1 LKCESYNALSREQ
14 CKKYVPKRRLCL
26 LREGGRKMKKI
37 AGVDIG
43 GTKIRFGVV
52 SESGEVVADWTVPTK
67 IPLYPYLEEQ
77 ILRIKRDFPDLSG
90 IGIGT
95 RGMVDAETG
104 VITFEKELEGWQG
117 TAVKS
122 QLEAATGL
130 RVEINND
137 ANCAAL
143 AEARLG
149 SAKGLRR
156 VVCLT
161 VGTWLGGGFVFGGKI
176 MNGAHGGAGEV
187 GHMILYP
194 NGLLCGCGRKGCN
207 EQYVSGTAL
216 RRLIQEENVIDPN
229 TGELAMPQHLFRLAA
244 DGVAS
249 AIAVRERFLS
259 DFAIVISSLQ
269 AVLDMDCVV
278 IGGGVSDSADDWWDL
293 LLEKVES
300 LKLKPLEMKRA
311 VFGNDAGMLGAAMLI
326 ID

>member
-1 LKCESYNALSREQ
+1 MK
-14 CKKYVPKRRLCL
+14 
-26 LREGGRKMKKI
+26 GGNKVKKI

-43 GTKIRFGVV
+43 GTKIRIGIV
-52 SESGEVVADWTVPTK
+52 SESGEVLADLTMPTK
-67 IPLYPYLEEQ
+67 VPLYSYLEEQ
-77 ILRIKRDFPDLSG
+77 LLRIKKEYPGLTG

-104 VITFEKELEGWQG
+104 IITFEKELEGWQG

-130 RVEINND
+130 RVEVNND

-143 AEARLG
+143 AEVQLG
-149 SAKGLRR
+149 SAKGFRR
-156 VVCLT
+156 VACLT
-161 VGTWLGGGFVFGGKI
+161 VGTGLGGGFVFDGQI
-176 MNGAHGGAGEV
+176 MNGSNGGAGEV

-194 NGLLCGCGRKGCN
+194 NGLLCGCGRKGCS

-216 RRLIQEENVIDPN
+216 RRLIQEENVIDPE
-229 TGELAMPQHLFRLAA
+229 TGDLVMPHNLFRIAA
-244 DGVAS
+244 NGALS
-249 AIAVRERFLS
+249 AIAVRDRFLS
-259 DFAIVISSLQ
+259 DFATVISSLQ

-293 LLEKVES
+293 LLEKVEP
-300 LKLKPLEMKRA
+300 LKLKPFEMRRA
-311 VFGNDAGMLGAAMLI
+311 VFGNEAGMLGAAMLI

>member
-1 LKCESYNALSREQ
+1 MEHMY
-14 CKKYVPKRRLCL
+14 L
-26 LREGGRKMKKI
+26 LMKGGNKVKKI

-43 GTKIRFGVV
+43 GTKIRIGII
-52 SESGEVVADWTVPTK
+52 SESGEVLADLTMPTK

-77 ILRIKRDFPDLSG
+77 LLRIKKEYPDLTG

-104 VITFEKELEGWQG
+104 IITFEKELEGWQG

-130 RVEINND
+130 RVEVNND

-143 AEARLG
+143 AEVQLG
-149 SAKGLRR
+149 SAKGFRR
-156 VVCLT
+156 VACLT
-161 VGTWLGGGFVFGGKI
+161 VGTGLGGGFVFDGQI
-176 MNGAHGGAGEV
+176 MNGSNGGAGEV

-194 NGLLCGCGRKGCN
+194 NGLLCGCGRKGCS

-216 RRLIQEENVIDPN
+216 RRLIQEENVIDPE
-229 TGELAMPQHLFRLAA
+229 TGDLVMPHNLFRLAA
-244 DGVAS
+244 NGALS
-249 AIAVRERFLS
+249 AIAVRDRFLS
-259 DFAIVISSLQ
+259 DFATVISSLQ

-293 LLEKVES
+293 LLEKVEP
-300 LKLKPLEMKRA
+300 LKLKPFEMRRA
-311 VFGNDAGMLGAAMLI
+311 VFGNEAGMLGAAMLL

>member
-1 LKCESYNALSREQ
+1 
-14 CKKYVPKRRLCL
+14 
-26 LREGGRKMKKI
+26 MKKI

-52 SESGEVVADWTVPTK
+52 GETGEVLADWTIPTK
-67 IPLYPYLEEQ
+67 TPLYPYLEEQ
-77 ILRIKRDFPDLSG
+77 IIKIKKNFPDLTG

-104 VITFEKELEGWQG
+104 VVTFEKELEGWQG
-117 TAVKS
+117 TSVKS

-130 RVEINND
+130 QVEINND

-143 AEARLG
+143 AEVRLG
-149 SAKGLRR
+149 SAQGYRR

-161 VGTWLGGGFVFGGKI
+161 VGTGLGGGLIFDGKI
-176 MNGAHGGAGEV
+176 MNGSHGGAGEV

-194 NGLLCGCGRKGCN
+194 NGLLCGCGRKGCS

-216 RRLIQEENVIDPN
+216 RRLIQEEHVINPG
-229 TGELAMPQHLFRLAA
+229 TGETALPQDLFRLAA
-244 DGVAS
+244 EGVAG
-249 AIAVRERFLS
+249 AITVRERFLC

-269 AVLDMDCVV
+269 AVLDMDCVI
-278 IGGGVSDSADDWWDL
+278 IGGGVADSADDWWEL
-293 LLEKVES
+293 LLEKVEP
-300 LKLKPLEMKRA
+300 LKLKPLELKRA
-311 VFGNDAGMLGAAMLI
+311 VFGNEAGMLGSAMLI

>member
-1 LKCESYNALSREQ
+1 M
-14 CKKYVPKRRLCL
+14 RRLFL
-26 LREGGRKMKKI
+26 LMKGGSKVGKI
-37 AGVDIG
+37 AGIDIG
-43 GTKIRFGVV
+43 GTKIRFGIVN
-52 SESGEVVADWTVPTK
+52 ELGEVLADWTIPTK

-77 ILRIKRDFPDLSG
+77 ILRMKMDFPDLSG

-122 QLEAATGL
+122 QLETATGL
-130 RVEINND
+130 RIEVNND

-143 AEARLG
+143 AEVQLG
-149 SAKGLRR
+149 AGKGFRR
-156 VVCLT
+156 AACLT
-161 VGTWLGGGFVFGGKI
+161 VGTGLGGGFIFNGRI
-176 MNGAHGGAGEV
+176 MNGANGGAGEV

-194 NGLLCGCGRKGCN
+194 NGLLCGCGRKGCS

-216 RRLIQEENVIDPN
+216 RRLIREENVIDPE
-229 TGELAMPQHLFRLAA
+229 TGDLAMPQHLFRLAV

-249 AIAVRERFLS
+249 AIVVRERFLS

-269 AVLDMDCVV
+269 AVLDMECVV

-293 LLEKVES
+293 LLERVEP
-300 LKLKPLEMKRA
+300 LKLKPFEMRRA
-311 VFGNDAGMLGAAMLI
+311 VFGNEAGMLGAAMLI
-326 ID
+326 VD

>member
-1 LKCESYNALSREQ
+1 M
-14 CKKYVPKRRLCL
+14 
-26 LREGGRKMKKI
+26 GKI
-37 AGVDIG
+37 AGIDIG
-43 GTKIRFGVV
+43 GTKIRFGIVN
-52 SESGEVVADWTVPTK
+52 ELGEVLADWTIPTK

-77 ILRIKRDFPDLSG
+77 ILRIKKDFPDLSG

-104 VITFEKELEGWQG
+104 IITFEKELEGWQG

-122 QLEAATGL
+122 QLEVATGL
-130 RVEINND
+130 RVEVNND

-143 AEARLG
+143 AEVHLG
-149 SAKGLRR
+149 AAKGFRR
-156 VVCLT
+156 AACLT
-161 VGTWLGGGFVFGGKI
+161 VGTGLGGGFIFDGRI
-176 MNGAHGGAGEV
+176 MNGANGGAGEV

-194 NGLLCGCGRKGCN
+194 NGLLCGCGRKGCS

-216 RRLIQEENVIDPN
+216 RRLIREENVIDPE
-229 TGELAMPQHLFRLAA
+229 TGELAMPQNLFRLAV

-249 AIAVRERFLS
+249 AISVREHFLS

-293 LLEKVES
+293 LLEKVEP
-300 LKLKPLEMKRA
+300 LKLKPFEMRRA
-311 VFGNDAGMLGAAMLI
+311 VFGNEAGMLGAAMLI